1 MCPDDTMLLS
11 HNQIALFNKTQN
23 QSQNTNLSSMFKD
36 SYQNEDISK
45 KMCQWDNLLFTSQC
59 IEF

>member
-45 KMCQWDNLLFTSQC
+45 KMCQ
-59 IEF
+59 